1 MTTRRLVLSLGL
13 GLLIGGPAARPAW
26 RAPAGAAAVKQRL
39 ERLRVVGSVLM
50 IAAHPDDEN
59 TAFLAWCA
67 QHRKL
72 RTAYL
77 SLTRGEGGQNLIGNE
92 QGDLL
97 GVIRTQEL
105 LAARRV
111 DGAEQFFTRAIDFG
125 FSKTADEALAKW
137 GRQEVLSDVVRV
149 IRNFR
154 PDVIVLRF
162 SGTPRDGHGHHQAS
176 AILGR
181 EAFRLAGD
189 RKAFPEQLKHVQ
201 PWQPRR
207 LFWNTFSFTRQQEQ
221 EEAKMPQRLMIDTGE
236 YNPLLGM
243 SYGELAGLS
252 RSQHRSQGM
261 GSPERRGP
269 APNYLVLYD
278 GEPAQKDFFEGIDTS
293 WNRLP
298 GGAAVAEKLDAAL
311 AAFDADAPEKVIPHL
326 MQARRRMAG
335 IDHPDARRK
344 IEELD
349 ETVALAAGLWLDA
362 NAERPSAAPGGAVD
376 VSITALNRSRVPARL
391 VAAELVGIAGAP
403 SFGAAELEYNRP
415 HTARAAV
422 RVPPDQPLTQPL
434 QLRYPPK
441 GNLYD
446 IREPAAIGPAE
457 AGPVL
462 AAVFRIAIGGGE
474 ILVRRPVEHRYV
486 DRVRGELTR
495 PFVIAPAVSVRL
507 PETPLLF
514 RTTGPRAA
522 AVEVRSI
529 AGRVSGELR
538 LEAPEGWRVEPA
550 SQPFE
555 IADAGQSATLVFRV
569 IPPGQAGRGLLRAV
583 VRTDGSEWRHLVTSI
598 EYEHIPPQTV
608 LRAAETRLLR
618 EDIGVLA
625 RRVGYVMGAG
635 DLVPEALR
643 EMGCEVALL
652 GEAELAHG
660 DLSAYDAIVTGIRAW
675 NVRADL
681 RAAHARLREY
691 MERGG
696 TLVVQYNTLE
706 GFFGEG
712 ESPALRHIGPFPI
725 RIGRSRV
732 TVEEAPVRI
741 LAPEHPLLNRPNR
754 ITAADFEGW
763 VQERALYLPA
773 EWDPRYEALLETAD
787 PGEPPQRGGLLFA
800 RVGKGAYVFT
810 SFAWWRQLPA
820 GVTGAWRIF
829 ANLVS
834 AGR

>member
-1 MTTRRLVLSLGL
+1 MTTRRRVLSLGL
-13 GLLIGGPAARPAW
+13 LLGLAAPAAPAAW
-26 RAPAGAAAVKQRL
+26 RAPSGAAAVKQRL

-67 QHRKL
+67 QRRHL
-72 RTAYL
+72 RTGYL

-92 QGDLL
+92 QGELL

-125 FSKTADEALAKW
+125 FSKTAAETLAKW
-137 GRQEVLSDVVRV
+137 GREEVLSDVVWV
-149 IRNFR
+149 IRAFR
-154 PDVIVLRF
+154 PDVVVLRF

-189 RKAFPEQLKHVQ
+189 ANAFPDQLKRVR

-207 LFWNTFSFTRQQEQ
+207 LFWNTFSFTRQQEA
-221 EEAKMPQRLMIDTGE
+221 EAEKMPQRLVIDTGE
-236 YNPLLGM
+236 YNALLGM
-243 SYGELAGLS
+243 SYGEIAGLS

-261 GSPERRGP
+261 GSPERRGA

-278 GEPAQKDFFEGIDTS
+278 GEPAQQDMFDGIDTS

-298 GGAAVAEKLDAAL
+298 GGAAVAAKLDAAL
-311 AAFDADAPEKVIPHL
+311 AAFSADSPERVIPHL
-326 MQARRRMAG
+326 MEARRLMQQ

-344 IEELD
+344 LGELD
-349 ETVALAAGLWLDA
+349 ETVALAAGLWLDV
-362 NAERPSAAPGGAVD
+362 SAARPAVAPGSSVTLNLSAV
-376 VSITALNRSRVPARL
+376 NRSALPVRL
-391 VAAELVGIAGAP
+391 EQVEVRGLAGAP
-403 SFGAAELEYNRP
+403 SFGPAELAFNRL
-415 HTARAAV
+415 HTQSAQLQIPADA
-422 RVPPDQPLTQPL
+422 PLSQPL
-434 QLRYPPK
+434 QLRHPPK
-441 GNLYD
+441 GNLYGIPD
-446 IREPAAIGPAE
+446 LAGIGPAE
-457 AGPVL
+457 ADPVL
-462 AAVFRIAIGGGE
+462 TAVFRVAIGGGVIE
-474 ILVRRPVEHRYV
+474 VKRPVEHRYI

-495 PFVIAPAVSVRL
+495 PFVIVPAVSIRL

-514 RTTGPRAA
+514 RSREPRPVP
-522 AVEVRSI
+522 VEVRAT
-529 AGRVSGELR
+529 AGPAAGALK
-538 LEAPEGWRVEPA
+538 LDAPEGWRVEPP
-550 SQPFE
+550 SQNFE
-555 IADAGQSATLVFRV
+555 IADAGQATTLVFRV
-569 IPPGQAGRGLLRAV
+569 SAPEAPARGWLRATAQTGG
-583 VRTDGSEWRHLVTSI
+583 RAWSHLVTNI

-618 EDIGVLA
+618 DNILVSA

-635 DLVPEALR
+635 DTVPEALR
-643 EMGCEVALL
+643 ELGCDVVLL
-652 GEAELAHG
+652 DEAQLAHG
-660 DLSAYDAIVTGIRAW
+660 DLSAFDAILTGVRAW

-681 RAAHARLREY
+681 RAAHARLRSY

-696 TLVVQYNTLE
+696 TLIVQYNTLE
-706 GFFGEG
+706 GFGPEA
-712 ESPALRHIGPFPI
+712 SDSILRNVGPFPL
-725 RIGRSRV
+725 RIGRNRV
-732 TVEEAPVRI
+732 TVEEAPVRF
-741 LAPEHPLLNRPNR
+741 LLPDHPLLRQPNR
-754 ITAADFEGW
+754 ITPADFEGW
-763 VQERALYLPA
+763 VQERALYFPA

-787 PGEPPQRGGLLFA
+787 PDEPPQRGGLLFA
-800 RVGKGAYVFT
+800 RVGKGAYIYT

-820 GVTGAWRIF
+820 GVPGAWRIF